1 LESPSAIT
9 KLSKRQKLLI
19 RKLHVLGNRAKEEIL
34 PVKIY
39 EIVGFGSFFRLKE
52 RPGDVDLLIKYSN
65 INSIYDLFKQIMDN
79 VVELYKED
87 PEKFSM
93 PIDALANY
101 INVHRNSLPFLSE
114 YVNVFCSWIENITWG
129 MISRQYPQNLAY
141 NYEDINKK
149 SITKKFAQHKNSDG
163 DAFLQELRFVNQ

>member
-1 LESPSAIT
+1 MIDD
-9 KLSKRQKLLI
+9 KCRI
-19 RKLHVLGNRAKEEIL
+19 
-34 PVKIY
+34 
-39 EIVGFGSFFRLKE
+39 
-52 RPGDVDLLIKYSN
+52 
-65 INSIYDLFKQIMDN
+65 
-79 VVELYKED
+79 ELC
-87 PEKFSM
+87 PC
-93 PIDALANY
+93 LNY

-149 SITKKFAQHKNSDG
+149 SITKKFAQHKNSYG